1 MSIVVLATGHHFRCI
16 LWEQGAIFDKE
27 VDFLCSLNKIHS
39 TEYILWRILTTMA
52 VLCCKYEKKNNV
64 KDVPMKNYE
73 LLNIQACP
81 FFYVLEQ
88 GLLSISNH
96 FVNFAMRCGTASK
109 GASRRRAA
117 PKRGSS
123 LSGHWMGHLLSYSLS
138 GGHDGAMLPINP
150 RGLNGPLTSHFICSS
165 HMYFSLNAPTHYW
178 SSVPNK

>member
-1 MSIVVLATGHHFRCI
+1 MSMFYVANM
-16 LWEQGAIFDKE
+16 QK
-27 VDFLCSLNKIHS
+27 NK
-39 TEYILWRILTTMA
+39 
-52 VLCCKYEKKNNV
+52 NV

-96 FVNFAMRCGTASK
+96 YVNFAMRCGTASK

-123 LSGHWMGHLLSYSLS
+123 LSAWS
-138 GGHDGAMLPINP
+138 
-150 RGLNGPLTSHFICSS
+150 LNGPPVEL
-165 HMYFSLNAPTHYW
+165 LLEWW
-178 SSVPNK
+178 S